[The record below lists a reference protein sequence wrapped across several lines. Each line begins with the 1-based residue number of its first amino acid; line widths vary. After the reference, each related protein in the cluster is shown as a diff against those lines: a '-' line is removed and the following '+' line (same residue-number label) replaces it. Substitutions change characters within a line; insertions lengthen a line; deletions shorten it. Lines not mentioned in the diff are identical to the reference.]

1 MAIAN
6 RRVQSGWR
14 AESNPH
20 CNGVA
25 KPDGDGNRNADN
37 NSNSHGHRNGDAY
50 TNSNGRATGDT
61 DTQASSNPTTSRVS
75 WRALNG

>member
-14 AESNPH
+14 GESNPH

-25 KPDGDGNRNADN
+25 KPDGDS
-37 NSNSHGHRNGDAY
+37 NSNSHRNGDAY

>member
-14 AESNPH
+14 AKSNPH

-25 KPDGDGNRNADN
+25 KPDGD
-37 NSNSHGHRNGDAY
+37 GHRNGDAY

-61 DTQASSNPTTSRVS
+61 DTQTSPNPTTSRVS